1 MLRMITGNS
10 SSHIISQPEATHF
23 AAERRQH
30 MTPTEMQEKAMQIFG
45 QGMH

>member
-1 MLRMITGNS
+1 V
-10 SSHIISQPEATHF
+10 PEADLILISHYQPARGTHF